1 MRELRNYI
9 DTIRKL
15 PLEEEAKS
23 GILDGT
29 ALALLKLLVLCSG
42 SQFAHL

>member
-9 DTIRKL
+9 DTIRKV

-23 GILDGT
+23 EILGGT
-29 ALALLKLLVLCSG
+29 ALALLKL
-42 SQFAHL
+42 